1 MHASTNGTTRGGA
14 GRPSTD
20 EVVNPQAAKEA
31 AIKQIFA
38 AQKKLLVQL
47 FPKDG
52 EAMVARAVSSA
63 IMASR
68 KPNEKTQRP
77 ALEAISAELIAER
90 CVAAHHMGLDPTSEC
105 YLVPYGTNLQ
115 LIIGPRGLVRLMM
128 NSGFVRKIEAR
139 AVREGDAFDYDLGD
153 EGFIR
158 HKKGTN
164 NREGPVTHAYAWI
177 ETTTGGKIREVC
189 TVDDIEFYRSK
200 SKQANGPMWTENY
213 EGACRKT
220 MIHRIAEFVPLAPV
234 LSAALR
240 QNEEGGVEIPEDI
253 MRAVRTKMA
262 ADALASVGL
271 GAPAPAS
278 EPRGEPMVVGARPGA
293 SEDERQ
299 PGEDG

>member
-1 MHASTNGTTRGGA
+1 MHTSTTRGQA
-14 GRPSTD
+14 GRPTTEQVTD
-20 EVVNPQAAKEA
+20 PQAAKEA
-31 AIKQIFA
+31 RIRAIFTE
-38 AQKKLLVQL
+38 QKALLVRL

-52 EAMVARAVSSA
+52 ETMVARAVSSA
-63 IMASR
+63 LAAAR
-68 KPNEKTQRP
+68 KPNEKTGRP

-105 YLVPYGTNLQ
+105 YLVPYGATLQ

-128 NSGFVRKIEAR
+128 NSGFVKKIEAR
-139 AVREGDAFDYDLGD
+139 AVREGDTFDYDLGD

-158 HKKGTN
+158 HKKGPN
-164 NREGPVTHAYAWI
+164 NREGAVTHAYAFI

-234 LSAALR
+234 MAAALR
-240 QNEEGGVEIPEDI
+240 QNEQGGIEIPEEVWK
-253 MRAVRTKMA
+253 AVRGKMA
-262 ADALASVGL
+262 ADALASMALSPPSAQPVEQAL
-271 GAPAPAS
+271 ANEGAPMPQAEA
-278 EPRGEPMVVGARPGA
+278 GAA
-293 SEDERQ
+293 
-299 PGEDG
+299 